1 MTVRDSGTSKSSG
14 KIEHETAKF
23 TLSLGERERVREIM
37 TLTLH
42 PLPEGEGD
50 LVLPI
55 TQCPNWVFQNQER

>member
-1 MTVRDSGTSKSSG
+1 MLG
-14 KIEHETAKF
+14 KCRIKAAKF
-23 TLSLGERERVREIM
+23 TLSLGERERGERVREIM

-55 TQCPNWVFQNQER
+55 TQCPHRVFQNHER